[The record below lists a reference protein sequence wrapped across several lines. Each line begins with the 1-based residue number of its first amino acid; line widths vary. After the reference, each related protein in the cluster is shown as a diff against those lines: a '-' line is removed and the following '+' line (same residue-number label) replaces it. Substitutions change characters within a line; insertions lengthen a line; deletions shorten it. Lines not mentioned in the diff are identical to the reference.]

1 MIGIVYRVPLR
12 RATMATPA
20 TYRALSDYEQAQKLA
35 KMLPR
40 RSHSRTILAQK
51 IGGRRQRQRGGARML
66 LGFVQAC
73 LTVLV
78 WLAVQVFE
86 RLFSE
91 GVSPIVRELLAMF
104 LVAVVGWAAWVL
116 HRTTKPSC

>member
-1 MIGIVYRVPLR
+1 
-12 RATMATPA
+12 
-20 TYRALSDYEQAQKLA
+20 
-35 KMLPR
+35 
-40 RSHSRTILAQK
+40 
-51 IGGRRQRQRGGARML
+51 ML

-91 GVSPIVRELLAMF
+91 GVSPIVRDLLAMF
-104 LVAVVGWAAWVL
+104 LVAVVGWGAWVL